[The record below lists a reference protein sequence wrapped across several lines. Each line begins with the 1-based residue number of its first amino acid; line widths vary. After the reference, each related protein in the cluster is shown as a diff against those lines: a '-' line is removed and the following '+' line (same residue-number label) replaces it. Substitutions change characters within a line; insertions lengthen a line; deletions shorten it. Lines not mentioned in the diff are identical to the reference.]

1 MTGEQAVSWAARGRF
16 ARSVSVRAALAAVT
30 LIMSTSC
37 AGAGTSQGGADSS
50 CAALLEYE
58 GHTYLGHGLYP
69 DDAGDSDDVKAGRR
83 LGAGAIPE
91 CDDTPDVDDQ
101 HAASEPV
108 TVYAIEGVDPVH
120 AVTVDHPAGGTV
132 YIEQASKK
140 TLPELRKR
148 IKAQE
153 SNAATK

>member
-1 MTGEQAVSWAARGRF
+1 MTGKQTISWTARGRF
-16 ARSVSVRAALAAVT
+16 ARSVSVRAALAAGA

-37 AGAGTSQGGADSS
+37 AGAGTTQDGADSS

-69 DDAGDSDDVKAGRR
+69 DDEGDSDAVRAGRR
-83 LGAGAIPE
+83 LGAGTIPG
-91 CDDTPDVDDQ
+91 CDDTPNDVDQ
-101 HAASEPV
+101 EATSEPV
-108 TVYAIEGVDPVH
+108 TVYAIEGVDPVY
-120 AVTVDHPAGGTV
+120 AVAVDHPAGGTL

-140 TLPELRKR
+140 TLPELRKL

-153 SNAATK
+153 LDAATK